1 MKFLTAKC
9 KVMFKV
15 ESQNINV
22 HLDNK
27 EFIIFKVSS
36 LIWEV
41 LSMLDTTF
49 AISRK
54 MEIGFTL
61 MMIKLLSQ
69 MNLLLVKAICISY
82 KNNFD

>member
-1 MKFLTAKC
+1 
-9 KVMFKV
+9 MFKV

-22 HLDNK
+22 HLDK
-27 EFIIFKVSS
+27 EEFIIFKVSS